1 MKKVFFLFSLT
12 IFFSCVSKQIQK
24 LTITKLKGSP
34 IYDTS
39 ELKLVG
45 IDSLLSNNAYN
56 FSFQADNFELGEQTQ
71 GAIKNGLANS
81 SKGQHIHFIINN
93 DPYSAHYDQ
102 NFSKEL
108 NNENNVILAF
118 LSRSF
123 HESVKNKKAYILTQ
137 VAKNKADE
145 IDLSQEFLFYSRPK
159 GIYKGDDTKKLLLDF
174 YLVNTNLSSN
184 GNRVRLT
191 ITQKTFMHQFLL
203 DSWEPYYIEGLDKGR
218 VSLKLELLNKNM
230 DLIESDFNPSSREII
245 LE

>member
-230 DLIESDFNPSSREII
+230 DLIESDFNPSLREII

>member
-1 MKKVFFLFSLT
+1 MKRIFFLLSFIILS
-12 IFFSCVSKQIQK
+12 SCVSRQVV
-24 LTITKLKGSP
+24 TITKLKGSP

-71 GAIKNGLANS
+71 GSIQNGLANS
-81 SKGQHIHFIINN
+81 SKGQHIHFIVNN
-93 DPYSAHYDQ
+93 GPYSAHYDT

-108 NNENNVILAF
+108 EADNNVILAF

-123 HESVKNKKAYILTQ
+123 HESVKNQKAYILTQ
-137 VAKNKADE
+137 VAKNKSDE

-159 GIYKGDDTKKLLLDF
+159 GVYKGDDTKKLLLDF

-184 GNRVRLT
+184 GNKVRLT
-191 ITQKTFMHQFLL
+191 ITQKTFTHQFLL

-230 DLIESDFNPSSREII
+230 DLIESDFNPSFRKIV

>member
-12 IFFSCVSKQIQK
+12 IFFSCVSKQVV
-24 LTITKLKGSP
+24 TITKLKGSP

-56 FSFQADNFELGEQTQ
+56 FSFQAHNFELGEQTQ
-71 GAIKNGLANS
+71 GAIQNGLANS

-102 NFSKEL
+102 NFSKVL
-108 NNENNVILAF
+108 KNENNVILAF

-123 HESVKNKKAYILTQ
+123 HESVKNQKAYILTQ
-137 VAKNKADE
+137 VAKNKSDE

-159 GIYKGDDTKKLLLDF
+159 GVYKGDDTKKLLLDF

-184 GNRVRLT
+184 GNKVRLT
-191 ITQKTFMHQFLL
+191 ITQKTFTHQFLL

-230 DLIESDFNPSSREII
+230 DLIESDFNPSFRKIV

>member
-1 MKKVFFLFSLT
+1 MKKVFFLLSFIILS
-12 IFFSCVSKQIQK
+12 SCISKQVV
-24 LTITKLKGSP
+24 TITKLKGSP

-39 ELKLVG
+39 ELKLLG
-45 IDSLLSNNAYN
+45 IDSLLSSTDYN
-56 FSFQADNFELGEQTQ
+56 FSFQTDNFKLGEQTP
-71 GAIKNGLANS
+71 GAIQNGLANS
-81 SKGQHIHFIINN
+81 SKGQHIHFIVNN

-108 NNENNVILAF
+108 KNENNVILAF

-123 HESVKNKKAYILTQ
+123 HESVKNQKAYILTQ
-137 VAKNKADE
+137 VAKNKSDE

-159 GIYKGDDTKKLLLDF
+159 GVYKGDDTKKLLLDF
-174 YLVNTNLSSN
+174 YLVNTNLSSK
-184 GNRVRLT
+184 GNKVRLT

-203 DSWEPYYIEGLDKGR
+203 DSWEPYYIEGLHKGR

>member
-1 MKKVFFLFSLT
+1 MV
-12 IFFSCVSKQIQK
+12 
-24 LTITKLKGSP
+24 TITKLKGSP

-71 GAIKNGLANS
+71 GSIQNGLANS
-81 SKGQHIHFIINN
+81 SKGQHIHFIVNN
-93 DPYSAHYDQ
+93 DPYSAHYDT

-108 NNENNVILAF
+108 EADNNVILAF

-123 HESVKNKKAYILTQ
+123 HESVKNQKAYILTQ
-137 VAKNKADE
+137 VAKNKSDE

-184 GNRVRLT
+184 GNKVRLT
-191 ITQKTFMHQFLL
+191 ITQKTFTHQFLL

-230 DLIESDFNPSSREII
+230 DLIESDFNPSFRKIV

>member
-1 MKKVFFLFSLT
+1 M
-12 IFFSCVSKQIQK
+12 
-24 LTITKLKGSP
+24 
-34 IYDTS
+34 
-39 ELKLVG
+39 
-45 IDSLLSNNAYN
+45 LSSTDYN
-56 FSFQADNFELGEQTQ
+56 FSFQTDNFNLGEQTP
-71 GAIKNGLANS
+71 GANQNGIAKT
-81 SKGQHIHFIINN
+81 SKGQHIHFILNN

-108 NNENNVILAF
+108 KNENNVILAF

-123 HESVKNKKAYILTQ
+123 HESVKNQKAYILTQ
-137 VAKNKADE
+137 VAKNKSDE

-159 GIYKGDDTKKLLLDF
+159 GVYKGDDTKKLLLDF
-174 YLVNTNLSSN
+174 YLVNTNLSSK
-184 GNRVRLT
+184 GNKVRLT

-230 DLIESDFNPSSREII
+230 DLIESDFNPSLREIV

>member
-1 MKKVFFLFSLT
+1 MKKVFFLLSFIILS
-12 IFFSCVSKQIQK
+12 SCISKQVV
-24 LTITKLKGSP
+24 TITKLKGSP

-39 ELKLVG
+39 ELKLLG
-45 IDSLLSNNAYN
+45 IDSLLSSTDYN

-71 GAIKNGLANS
+71 GAIQNGLANS
-81 SKGQHIHFIINN
+81 SKGQHIHFIVNN

-108 NNENNVILAF
+108 KNENNVILAF

-123 HESVKNKKAYILTQ
+123 HESVKNQKAYILTQ
-137 VAKNKADE
+137 VAKNKSDE

-174 YLVNTNLSSN
+174 YLVNTNLSSK
-184 GNRVRLT
+184 GNKVRLT

-230 DLIESDFNPSSREII
+230 DLIESDFNPSLREIV

>member
-1 MKKVFFLFSLT
+1 MNMKKVFFLFSLT
-12 IFFSCVSKQIQK
+12 IFFSCVSKQIV
-24 LTITKLKGSP
+24 TITKLKGSP
-34 IYDTS
+34 IYEKS

-45 IDSLLSNNAYN
+45 IDSLISSTDYN
-56 FSFQADNFELGEQTQ
+56 FSFQTDNFKLGEQTQ

-81 SKGQHIHFIINN
+81 SKGQHIHFIVNN

-102 NFSKEL
+102 NFSKVL
-108 NNENNVILAF
+108 KNENNVILAF

-123 HESVKNKKAYILTQ
+123 HESVKNQKAYILTQ
-137 VAKNKADE
+137 VAKNKSDE

-159 GIYKGDDTKKLLLDF
+159 GVYKGDDTKKLLLDF

-184 GNRVRLT
+184 GNKVRLT
-191 ITQKTFMHQFLL
+191 ITQKTFTHQFLL
-203 DSWEPYYIEGLDKGR
+203 DSWEPYYIEGLDKGT
-218 VSLKLELLNKNM
+218 VNLKLELLNKNM

>member
-1 MKKVFFLFSLT
+1 MS
-12 IFFSCVSKQIQK
+12 SCVSRQVV
-24 LTITKLKGSP
+24 TITKLKGSP

-71 GAIKNGLANS
+71 GSIQNGLANS
-81 SKGQHIHFIINN
+81 SKGQHIHFIVNN
-93 DPYSAHYDQ
+93 DPYSAHYDT

-108 NNENNVILAF
+108 EADNNVILAF

-123 HESVKNKKAYILTQ
+123 HESVKNQKAYILTQ
-137 VAKNKADE
+137 VAKNKSDE

-159 GIYKGDDTKKLLLDF
+159 GVYKGDDTKKLLLDF

-184 GNRVRLT
+184 GNKVRLT
-191 ITQKTFMHQFLL
+191 ITQKTFTHQFLL

-230 DLIESDFNPSSREII
+230 DLIESDFNPSFRKIV

>member
-1 MKKVFFLFSLT
+1 MKRIFFLLSFIILS
-12 IFFSCVSKQIQK
+12 SCVSRQVV
-24 LTITKLKGSP
+24 TITKLKGSP

-56 FSFQADNFELGEQTQ
+56 FSFQADNFELGDQTQ
-71 GAIKNGLANS
+71 GSIQNGLANS
-81 SKGQHIHFIINN
+81 SKGQHIHFIVNN
-93 DPYSAHYDQ
+93 DPYSAHYDT

-108 NNENNVILAF
+108 EADNNVILAF

-123 HESVKNKKAYILTQ
+123 HESVKNQKAYILTQ
-137 VAKNKADE
+137 VAKNKSDE

-159 GIYKGDDTKKLLLDF
+159 GVYKGDDTKKLLLDF

-184 GNRVRLT
+184 GNKVRLT
-191 ITQKTFMHQFLL
+191 ITQKTFTHQFLL

-230 DLIESDFNPSSREII
+230 DLIESDFNPSFRKIV

>member
-1 MKKVFFLFSLT
+1 MKRIFFLLSFIILS
-12 IFFSCVSKQIQK
+12 SCVSRQVV
-24 LTITKLKGSP
+24 TITKLKGSP

-71 GAIKNGLANS
+71 GSIQNGLANS
-81 SKGQHIHFIINN
+81 SKGQHIHFIVNN
-93 DPYSAHYDQ
+93 DPYSAHYDT

-108 NNENNVILAF
+108 EADNNVILAF

-123 HESVKNKKAYILTQ
+123 HESVKNQKAYILTQ
-137 VAKNKADE
+137 VAKNKSDE

-159 GIYKGDDTKKLLLDF
+159 GVYKGDDTKKLLLDF

-184 GNRVRLT
+184 GNKVRLT
-191 ITQKTFMHQFLL
+191 ITQKTFTHQFLL

-230 DLIESDFNPSSREII
+230 DLIESDFNPSFRKIV

>member
-1 MKKVFFLFSLT
+1 MV
-12 IFFSCVSKQIQK
+12 
-24 LTITKLKGSP
+24 TITKLKGSP

-71 GAIKNGLANS
+71 GSIQNGLANS
-81 SKGQHIHFIINN
+81 SKGQHIHFIVNN
-93 DPYSAHYDQ
+93 DPYSAHYDT

-108 NNENNVILAF
+108 EADNNVILAF

-123 HESVKNKKAYILTQ
+123 HESVKNQKAYILTQ
-137 VAKNKADE
+137 VAKNKSDE

-159 GIYKGDDTKKLLLDF
+159 GVYKGDDTKKLLLDF

-184 GNRVRLT
+184 GNKVRLT
-191 ITQKTFMHQFLL
+191 ITQKTFTHQFLL

-230 DLIESDFNPSSREII
+230 DLIESDFNPSFRKIV

>member
-1 MKKVFFLFSLT
+1 MKRIFFLLSFIILS
-12 IFFSCVSKQIQK
+12 SCVSKQ
-24 LTITKLKGSP
+24 LVTITKLKGSP

-71 GAIKNGLANS
+71 GSIQNGLANS
-81 SKGQHIHFIINN
+81 SKGQHIHFIVNN
-93 DPYSAHYDQ
+93 DPYSAHYDT

-108 NNENNVILAF
+108 EADNNVILAF

-123 HESVKNKKAYILTQ
+123 HESVKNQKAYILTQ
-137 VAKNKADE
+137 VAKNKSDE

-159 GIYKGDDTKKLLLDF
+159 GVYKGDDTKKLLLDF

-184 GNRVRLT
+184 GNKVRLT
-191 ITQKTFMHQFLL
+191 ITQKTFTHQFLL

-230 DLIESDFNPSSREII
+230 DLIESDFNPSFRKIV